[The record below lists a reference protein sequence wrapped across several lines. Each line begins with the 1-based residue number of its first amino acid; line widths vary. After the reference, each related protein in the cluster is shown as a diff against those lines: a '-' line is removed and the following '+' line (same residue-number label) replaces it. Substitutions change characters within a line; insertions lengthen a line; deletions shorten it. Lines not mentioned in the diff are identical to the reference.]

1 MTGPTPAAPPTA
13 SEVRPSPWR
22 WWVCGLLLMASTL
35 NYMDRLTLN
44 QTAVRIKA
52 AFAIDAIEYGY
63 LENAFALAFGIGALA
78 IGTIVDR
85 VGVRRVYPLAVLG
98 WSAFGFLTG
107 FATGYWVLL
116 ACRFGLGLFEA
127 GNWPCGIRTT
137 RQVMPPA
144 ERSLG
149 NSLFQSG
156 TALGAIITPFLV
168 LWSIRAVDPGE
179 AVRTATAAAAS
190 VASVADGF
198 AENADSWRV
207 PFIAIGTLGLLWVVL
222 WVLTVP
228 KRVLADDTAG
238 GPGSAAAT
246 PFSAVFRDRRFWVL
260 IAVIIGVNTS
270 WHTFRAW
277 LPLFLQEQHGYS
289 ELQMTRFMTA
299 YYIIAEVGGW
309 TVGLGTIALLWA
321 GVKLH
326 TSRVITFA
334 ACTGIVLSA
343 LGMLFV
349 PSGSDTQMGI
359 LLVFGFGAFGLF
371 PTYFTLSQEVSARHQ
386 GKVTGTLGMINAAY
400 LAVLYPVEGYV
411 KKSFGEF
418 DPFLAVCGLPALF
431 ALVMILLFWREPDAP
446 ATS

>member
-1 MTGPTPAAPPTA
+1 MTGSTPAASPTA
-13 SEVRPSPWR
+13 RPSPWR
-22 WWVCGLLLMASTL
+22 WWVCGLLLMASTM

-52 AFAIDAIEYGY
+52 AFDIDNVQYGM
-63 LENAFALAFGIGALA
+63 LESVFALAFGIGTLT

-137 RQVMPPA
+137 RLVMPPA

-156 TALGAIITPFLV
+156 TALGAIITPFIV
-168 LWSIRAVDPGE
+168 LGAIWAVDPGE
-179 AVRTATAAAAS
+179 VARAATAAVAG
-190 VASVADGF
+190 VASVADGY
-198 AENADSWRV
+198 AEHVDSWRV
-207 PFIAIGTLGLLWVVL
+207 PFIVIGTLGLAWVAL

-228 KRVLADDTAG
+228 KKVLADDTTS
-238 GPGSAAAT
+238 GPGAAGAT
-246 PFSAVFRDRRFWVL
+246 PFSAVFRERRFWVL
-260 IAVIIGVNTS
+260 VAVIIGVNTS

-289 ELQMTRFMTA
+289 PLEMTEFMTW
-299 YYIIAEVGGW
+299 YYVIAEAGGW
-309 TVGLGTIALLWA
+309 TVGLGTIALVWA
-321 GVKLH
+321 GVNLH

-334 ACTGIVLSA
+334 ICTGIVLSSVG
-343 LGMLFV
+343 LLFV
-349 PSGSDTQMGI
+349 PDGSDMQMAI
-359 LLVFGFGAFGLF
+359 LLIFGFGAFGLF

-386 GKVTGTLGMINAAY
+386 GKVTGSLGFINAMY

-411 KKSFGEF
+411 KESYGQF

-431 ALVMILLFWREPDAP
+431 ALLMILIFWRDSDAP
-446 ATS
+446 AGR